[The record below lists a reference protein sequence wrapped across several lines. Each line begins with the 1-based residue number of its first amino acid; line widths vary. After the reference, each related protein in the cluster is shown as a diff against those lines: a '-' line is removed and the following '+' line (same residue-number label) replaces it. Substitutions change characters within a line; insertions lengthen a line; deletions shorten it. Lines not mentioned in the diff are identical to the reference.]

1 MQQDRSRR
9 EAELSSEEFPTR
21 IKENHLR
28 TSPGSEN
35 VLLARHV
42 CKDSKARVHSV
53 GLVIFH
59 ARSKRTTLLI
69 RMFIR
74 TL

>member
-9 EAELSSEEFPTR
+9 EAELLSEEFSTR

-28 TSPGSEN
+28 TSPGNEN

-42 CKDSKARVHSV
+42 CKDSKARVQSV
-53 GLVIFH
+53 GFVIFQ
-59 ARSKRTTLLI
+59 ARSKRKNL
-69 RMFIR
+69 
-74 TL
+74 

>member
-9 EAELSSEEFPTR
+9 EAELSSEEFPAR

-42 CKDSKARVHSV
+42 CKDSKAKSAFSLFSNFPR
-53 GLVIFH
+53 
-59 ARSKRTTLLI
+59 KK
-69 RMFIR
+69 
-74 TL
+74 

>member
-1 MQQDRSRR
+1 MQQERSRL
-9 EAELSSEEFPTR
+9 EAELSSEEFLTG

-28 TSPGSEN
+28 KSPGSEN

-42 CKDSKARVHSV
+42 CKDSKARVQSV

-59 ARSKRTTLLI
+59 AKSKRKDL
-69 RMFIR
+69 
-74 TL
+74 

>member
-35 VLLARHV
+35 VLLARHAY
-42 CKDSKARVHSV
+42 KGSKARVQSV

-59 ARSKRTTLLI
+59 ARNKRKNL
-69 RMFIR
+69 
-74 TL
+74 